1 MTDVN
6 LWVHSAIPS
15 SHIRRH
21 DAGMRRQR
29 AALVLLGLAV
39 AVGIAFVTCLQFGAE
54 PIKLVRTMRAL
65 GEAVFPGGAIDRMTD
80 TDTFIVVHLRVPR
93 LLLALCVGGI
103 LSLVGACLQGLL
115 RNPLADPYVL
125 GISSGATLGATLALT
140 VGTVSAALGGI
151 GVTVCALVGGLVVM
165 IVLYRL
171 SSSDGRLPL
180 PTVLL
185 LGVVINAILSAM
197 AMFVTSVLSP
207 EHLARVL
214 SWLMGSLAAVDSWRL
229 ALTAVALL
237 VGMGITMHH
246 ARHLNGL
253 LVGDETAQS
262 IGIPVEGVKR
272 TLFLTCATLTGVAVA
287 VSGMV
292 GFVGM
297 VVPHALRLLIG
308 SDHRL
313 LLPAVVLAGGGFLM
327 CADTLARTML
337 APSELPVGVVTA
349 LLGGPLFV
357 HILLTHRHRETIGSR
372 T

>member
-1 MTDVN
+1 MV
-6 LWVHSAIPS
+6 
-15 SHIRRH
+15 
-21 DAGMRRQR
+21 
-29 AALVLLGLAV
+29 
-39 AVGIAFVTCLQFGAE
+39 
-54 PIKLVRTMRAL
+54 
-65 GEAVFPGGAIDRMTD
+65 D

-93 LLLALCVGGI
+93 LILALCVGGI

-140 VGTVSAALGGI
+140 VGGVSAVLGGLGVTLCALGG
-151 GVTVCALVGGLVVM
+151 GLAVM

-197 AMFVTSVLSP
+197 AMFVTSILSP

-214 SWLMGSLAAVDSWRL
+214 SWLMGSLAAIDSWRL
-229 ALTAVALL
+229 VLTAASLL
-237 VGMGITMHH
+237 VGMGIAMHH

-253 LVGDETAQS
+253 LVGDETAQA
-262 IGIPVEGVKR
+262 IGIPVERVKR

-297 VVPHALRLLIG
+297 VVPHAVRLLIG

-327 CADTLARTML
+327 CADTMARTML

-357 HILLTHRHRETIGSR
+357 HILLTHRHRETIGAR
-372 T
+372 P